1 MPEPNRT
8 YITTSIEDRLV
19 SWIVAA
25 LDAHPTVQVLMAN
38 QGGIKLRKPYV
49 TIEILSDRAVN
60 SREELTGNTL
70 GDGSAEICEIA
81 SREGTVQILV
91 VGEDSWTVAR
101 AIETSIKRQSVVQA
115 NSTAGLS
122 IRESISP
129 INNLPNPMST
139 INEQRRTQDFAF
151 SYVDNTILD
160 AGSELLEQAIVT
172 GDLYTQTPGDGVTV
186 NVDES
191 WPSP

>member
-115 NSTAGLS
+115 NSTTGLS